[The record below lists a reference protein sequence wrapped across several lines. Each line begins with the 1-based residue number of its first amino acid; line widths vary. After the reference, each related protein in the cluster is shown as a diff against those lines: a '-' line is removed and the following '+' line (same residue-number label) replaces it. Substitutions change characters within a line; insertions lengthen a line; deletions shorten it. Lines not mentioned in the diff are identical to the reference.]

1 MQFVILCVYVARL
14 QLATVPALFHAW
26 WLAWWWCNLLRQRTQ
41 TNHTENEKVSFSFL
55 IRSCGHIDSQLCKSH
70 LFVSA
75 LNSQCIIAI
84 AWLLSLN
91 IQWIE
96 IYLYYKHLG
105 AILRVT
111 FGLSSKKA
119 SKYHLIL
126 LNSSINKLFS
136 KC

>member
-14 QLATVPALFHAW
+14 RLATVPAPFHAW
-26 WLAWWWCNLLRQRTQ
+26 WLTWWWCNLLRQRTQ

-55 IRSCGHIDSQLCKSH
+55 IRSCGHIGSQLCKSH

-75 LNSQCIIAI
+75 LNFQCIIAI

-96 IYLYYKHLG
+96 IYLYYRHLG

-111 FGLSSKKA
+111 FQSADHRKK
-119 SKYHLIL
+119 HLNIIWYCL
-126 LNSSINKLFS
+126 IVP
-136 KC
+136 